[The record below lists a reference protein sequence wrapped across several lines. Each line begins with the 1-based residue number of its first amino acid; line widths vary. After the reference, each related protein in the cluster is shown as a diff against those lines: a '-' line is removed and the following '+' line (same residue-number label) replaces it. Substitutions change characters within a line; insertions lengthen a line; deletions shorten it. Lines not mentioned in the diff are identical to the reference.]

1 MSKPLLLFLDGFFFT
16 FHAVLV
22 LFNVFGWIPTKTRR
36 LNLAC
41 LTLTAVSWFLMG
53 LWKGV
58 GYCILTDWH
67 WQVRRALGIHDPD
80 GSYIELLIRKLTGWA
95 SSSRNAATQDCA
107 SRSLSAR
114 PIRTPISRI
123 RSDCCARAASGHV
136 AAALPTSV
144 MNSRRLIRFLPQ
156 AGTAS

>member
-95 SSSRNAATQDCA
+95 APPLLVQYSAGFIFGAAVICSLVVNIRDMRRKSQA
-107 SRSLSAR
+107 SE
-114 PIRTPISRI
+114 
-123 RSDCCARAASGHV
+123 V
-136 AAALPTSV
+136 
-144 MNSRRLIRFLPQ
+144 
-156 AGTAS
+156 